1 MSWFRRSAASLALGV
16 VAIAAGACSEDA
28 AGGPWVGI
36 GSSAGGMTTT
46 TTAIGGNAGSG
57 TAGSAVTT
65 AGMSAAGSS
74 VAVGGSSGS
83 APLATSGSAGVAA
96 GGAGGAGGAA
106 GVAGMGG
113 SAGGGSLIPAGY
125 TGMPWQGAA
134 QKIPGKIEF
143 ELYDVGVEGVAF
155 HDTTPIND
163 GNGAF
168 NLNIDTEIAKFRR
181 DEPVDISFTK
191 TCCDRDD
198 GVQSELDKSYVGWT
212 ATGEWIVYTV
222 EVAEAGTYVAT
233 GRFGVEK
240 DMTLSFTING
250 KKLGPFAL
258 KGTGS
263 PHNWTFSE
271 DMFEVDLPAGK
282 QLFRVDIE
290 TVGLVNMDW
299 IEFSKKP

>member
-16 VAIAAGACSEDA
+16 ASTAAVACSDDA

-36 GSSAGGMTTT
+36 GSGSGGMTTT
-46 TTAIGGNAGSG
+46 ALGGNAGSG
-57 TAGSAVTT
+57 TAGGALTT
-65 AGMSAAGSS
+65 AGMSAAGTS
-74 VAVGGSSGS
+74 VAAGGG
-83 APLATSGSAGVAA
+83 AGTATLATSGA
-96 GGAGGAGGAA
+96 GGGTAAGAGGAA
-106 GVAGMGG
+106 GAAGVAGTSG

-125 TGMPWQGAA
+125 TGMPWQGVP

-191 TCCDRDD
+191 TCCDRDN

-222 EVAEAGTYVAT
+222 DVAEAGTYVAT

-240 DMTLSFTING
+240 DMTLSFTIGG

-258 KGTGS
+258 KGNGS

-271 DMFEVDLPAGK
+271 DMFEIELPVGK

-299 IEFSKKP
+299 IELQKKP